1 MLRLMLEHSLW
12 LHLKVAIDV
21 IILLL
26 LLLPVSADVVVD
38 VFATLPLV
46 EACCACQART
56 CRCDIYYY
64 LGSKIFGFKQ
74 APTNNH

>member
-26 LLLPVSADVVVD
+26 LLLLLPVSADVVVD
-38 VFATLPLV
+38 MFATLPLV

-64 LGSKIFGFKQ
+64 LG
-74 APTNNH
+74 

>member
-38 VFATLPLV
+38 VFFCYIASCRGMLRMPSTHLPMRHILLSWL
-46 EACCACQART
+46 EN
-56 CRCDIYYY
+56 
-64 LGSKIFGFKQ
+64 LWL
-74 APTNNH
+74 